1 MPSHLHV
8 PGWGGPLSSLMKI
21 LFVRPSLS
29 VLLVAQPPWRRLKFA
44 DVLSRERGNEVAVH
58 GTRLGACIRAFSAV
72 IAHSGASADA
82 AP

>member
-8 PGWGGPLSSLMKI
+8 PGWGWPLSSLMKI

-29 VLLVAQPPWRRLKFA
+29 VQQVAQLPRRCLKFA
-44 DVLSRERGNEVAVH
+44 DVLLRERGNEVAVH
-58 GTRLGACIRAFSAV
+58 GTGLGACIRAFSAV